1 MDYSK
6 IPSVALKGINKK
18 DQALITDNPGA
29 TLSELAT
36 KGLSQKAETKLM
48 EVEASVVKVEAKK
61 LIPKKVTLGAPKTRG
76 ANPTATDKVNFRNFS
91 TGLTVPMRRRSA
103 EYLVKNKQGQIIS

>member
-29 TLSELAT
+29 TLAELAT

-48 EVEASVVKVEAKK
+48 EIEASVVKVEAKK
-61 LIPKKVTLGAPKTRG
+61 LIPKKVTLGAPKSKAT
-76 ANPTATDKVNFRNFS
+76 PTATDRVKFRNFS
-91 TGLTVPMRRRSA
+91 TGLTVEMRRRSA
-103 EYLVKNKQGQIIS
+103 QYLVNNKQGQIV